1 VPVRNHQTTTA
12 FNWHGLY
19 TMLPTINLKTLRDVN
34 NLHLIQEF
42 KNKKKGGINF
52 LIMASSINDIAMDAI
67 ARCDYND
74 VDKIQKH
81 LKENVGIE
89 ISKSE
94 VIRIQKTIIAGGA
107 TYL

>member
-1 VPVRNHQTTTA
+1 
-12 FNWHGLY
+12 
-19 TMLPTINLKTLRDVN
+19 
-34 NLHLIQEF
+34 
-42 KNKKKGGINF
+42 
-52 LIMASSINDIAMDAI
+52 MASSINDIAMDAI